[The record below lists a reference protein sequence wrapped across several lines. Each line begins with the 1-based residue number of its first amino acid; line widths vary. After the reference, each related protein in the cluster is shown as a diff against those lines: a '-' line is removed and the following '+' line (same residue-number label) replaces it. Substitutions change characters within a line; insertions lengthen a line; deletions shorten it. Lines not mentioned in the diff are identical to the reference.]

1 MIYFGHKLSFSYE
14 NKQTYLFSFNFEH
27 FPILASLYTA
37 LYLQEVHIAL
47 E

>member
-1 MIYFGHKLSFSYE
+1 MKI
-14 NKQTYLFSFNFEH
+14 NKHISFNFEH
-27 FPILASLYTA
+27 FPILVSLYTA

>member
-14 NKQTYLFSFNFEH
+14 KHISFTFEH
-27 FPILASLYTA
+27 FPILVSLYTA
-37 LYLQEVHIAL
+37 LFLQEIHIAL